1 MYAVAPAKRQ
11 TFDFE
16 VEGKE
21 YHVPYMKHM
30 PLLKKINKAKQNDAY
45 IEFIASIF
53 TEHASGS
60 IEGLTVE
67 QFTELMKAYI
77 AEGNATAGE

>member
-1 MYAVAPAKRQ
+1 MLDYNK
-11 TFDFE
+11 
-16 VEGKE
+16 K
-21 YHVPYMKHM
+21 
-30 PLLKKINKAKQNDAY
+30 LKKINKAKQNDAY

-53 TEHASGS
+53 TEHAPGS